1 MLYDTYIYTDN
12 EHRTTKI
19 MKILC
24 IGEALID
31 MICTD
36 HGSTLAEGENF
47 IKKTGGAPTNV
58 AAAIGALGGEVA
70 IAAHVG
76 PDPFGAL
83 LIKTMKDFNVSTE
96 FMSVDAE
103 KFTTLAFVSLLND
116 GGRDFYFNRGADAE
130 LPESLVDAIDF
141 SQYKIIHFGSATAFL
156 PGTLQKTYY
165 AMLNKALQNNCYVS
179 FDPNYRSALFEND
192 KPTFIAHSEAFIKHS
207 HFFKVSDEEAMLIT
221 HTTDL
226 DTAVAELEKMSDATF
241 VITLGKDGALLRH
254 GENKITVE
262 TLPVKSIDSTG
273 AGDAF
278 VGAVLMQLTKM
289 FTNDSFEVPL
299 LEWKKIV
306 GRANYVGA
314 QTCTHFGAMEAF
326 KHLDKSMLG

>member
-1 MLYDTYIYTDN
+1 
-12 EHRTTKI
+12 

-36 HGSTLAEGENF
+36 HGSTLAQGENF
-47 IKKTGGAPTNV
+47 KKKTGGAPTNV

-83 LIKTMKDFNVSTE
+83 LIETMKDFKVSTE

-116 GGRDFYFNRGADAE
+116 GGRDFYFSRGADAE
-130 LPESLVDAIDF
+130 LSESLIDTIDLNK
-141 SQYKIIHFGSATAFL
+141 YKIIHFGSATAFL

-165 AMLNKALQNNCYVS
+165 AMLNKALENNCYVS

-192 KPTFIAHSEAFIKHS
+192 KPAFIAHSQTFIKNS
-207 HFFKVSDEEAMLIT
+207 HFFKVSDEEALIIT
-221 HTTDL
+221 HTADL
-226 DTAVAELEKMSDATF
+226 DAAVAELEKMSDATF

-262 TLPVKSIDSTG
+262 SMPVKSIDSTG

-278 VGAVLMQLTKM
+278 VGAVLAQLAQK
-289 FTNDSFEVPL
+289 FTEANFNVSL
-299 LEWKKIV
+299 LDWKKIV
-306 GRANYVGA
+306 GYANYVGA

-326 KHLDKSMLG
+326 KHLDKTMLG